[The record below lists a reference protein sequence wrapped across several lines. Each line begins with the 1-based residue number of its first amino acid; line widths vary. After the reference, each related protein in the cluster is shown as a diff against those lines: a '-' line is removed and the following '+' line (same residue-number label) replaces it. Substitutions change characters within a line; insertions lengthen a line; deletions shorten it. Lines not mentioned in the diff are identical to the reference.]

1 MTNCTKLNLC
11 VCTSCTQEPE
21 PTVQIE
27 HNIQVTHVM
36 EKVVHL
42 KPPKK
47 ASEKVV
53 SIAGKCLD
61 NPDGCSIDEIKSLS
75 ASHLSI
81 RQGHDD
87 PVFKT
92 GRTFVE
98 ERYAVEDYAMIRM
111 NHGKTTLLRIAAN
124 ARTLRRKTAIMDCAG
139 GVAAV
144 AARATADQICDNNSK
159 MEMGYADEKSRIK
172 DWPKDGEMPIT
183 RRFNKTATFREKGL
197 LKGIEMGTAIQT
209 RRHQSSPW

>member
-1 MTNCTKLNLC
+1 MTNCASSTC
-11 VCTSCTQEPE
+11 ACTSCTQEPE

-87 PVFKT
+87 PAFKA

-98 ERYAVEDYAMIRM
+98 ERYVMEDYDDSDESWEDHAVVDCSECTNLAAKDCDYGLCGRCCSGCSR
-111 NHGKTTLLRIAAN
+111 HG
-124 ARTLRRKTAIMDCAG
+124 
-139 GVAAV
+139 
-144 AARATADQICDNNSK
+144 
-159 MEMGYADEKSRIK
+159 
-172 DWPKDGEMPIT
+172 
-183 RRFNKTATFREKGL
+183 
-197 LKGIEMGTAIQT
+197 
-209 RRHQSSPW
+209 